1 MQSKNPPSDGV
12 QLKPSQA
19 KFSKH
24 NHSAMQDEA
33 IKVYETAASEFCSE
47 KSYIGGLLENDN
59 NIIIN

>member
-1 MQSKNPPSDGV
+1 MQSKNLTSDGV
-12 QLKPSQA
+12 QLKPSHA

-24 NHSAMQDEA
+24 NHSTMHDEA
-33 IKVYETAASEFCSE
+33 IETAASEFCSE